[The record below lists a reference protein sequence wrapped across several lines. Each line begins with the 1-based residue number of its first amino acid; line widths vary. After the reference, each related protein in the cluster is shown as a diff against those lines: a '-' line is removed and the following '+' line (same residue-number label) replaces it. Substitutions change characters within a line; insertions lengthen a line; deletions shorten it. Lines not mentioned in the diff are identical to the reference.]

1 MEHEVRNRMK
11 KLTLVVIGCLLF
23 SVANAKDVNESLDA
37 DAKGRVTI
45 FNMAGSVN
53 VEGWSRKVVE
63 VTGSL
68 GDDVEEFVF
77 ERDGDEIKIK
87 VKVPGRRKSHI
98 DITSKLTIHVPKGSS
113 IEVAT
118 ISADIEVEGVQG
130 EQELQ
135 SVSGDIVTQSFAAE
149 VVAESVSG
157 DIDVQGDGKDT
168 DAELASVS
176 GDITAENLAGRV
188 AAESVSGDVV
198 VAGGSFDRAMIETV
212 SGDIVYQSTLR
223 KDGKL
228 HVETVNGDVDINFV
242 GDVSA
247 RFDIDTFNGDIE
259 NCFGPEARQ
268 TSRYAPGLELSFSE
282 GAGEGRVVISTF
294 NGDLTMC
301 KK

>member
-1 MEHEVRNRMK
+1 MK
-11 KLTLVVIGCLLF
+11 KVTLVFIGCLLF
-23 SVANAKDVNESLDA
+23 SVAHAKDINESLDA

-63 VTGSL
+63 VTGLL

-77 ERDGDEIKIK
+77 ERDGDEIEIK
-87 VKVPGRRKSHI
+87 VKVPERQKGRI
-98 DITSKLTIHVPKGSS
+98 DITSELTIHVPKGSS

-135 SVSGDIVTQSFAAE
+135 SVSGDIVTQGFAAE

-157 DIDVQGDGKDT
+157 DIDVQGDGKNT

-176 GDITAENLAGRV
+176 GDVTAENLAGSV

-212 SGDIVYQSTLR
+212 SGDIVYRSTLR

-247 RFDIDTFNGDIE
+247 RIDIDTFNGDIE
-259 NCFGPEARQ
+259 NYAREKAEKLGK
-268 TSRYAPGLELSFSE
+268 YAPGLELSFTE
-282 GAGEGRVVISTF
+282 GAGEGRVAISTL
-294 NGDLTMC
+294 NGDLTIC

>member
-1 MEHEVRNRMK
+1 MK
-11 KLTLVVIGCLLF
+11 KVTLVFIGCLLF
-23 SVANAKDVNESLDA
+23 SVVHAKDVNESLDA

-77 ERDGDEIKIK
+77 ERDGDEIEIK
-87 VKVPGRRKSHI
+87 VKVPERQKGRI
-98 DITSKLTIHVPKGSS
+98 DITSELTIHVPKGSS

-135 SVSGDIVTQSFAAE
+135 SVSGDIVTQGFAAE

-157 DIDVQGDGKDT
+157 DIDVQGDGENT

-176 GDITAENLAGRV
+176 GDITAENLAGSV

-198 VAGGSFDRAMIETV
+198 VAGGSFDRAKVETV
-212 SGDIVYQSTLR
+212 SGDIVYRSTLR

-228 HVETVNGDVDINFV
+228 HIETINGSVNIDFV

-259 NCFGPEARQ
+259 NCFGPEAQR
-268 TSRYAPGLELSFSE
+268 TSRYAPGLELSFTE
-282 GAGEGRVVISTF
+282 GAGEGRVAISTL
-294 NGDLTMC
+294 NGDLTIC